1 MPKHLYSGPVSK
13 YNPASM
19 DEDKFHTLFDIL
31 HDGCFEGNWRAT
43 SRALQISEKTA
54 RRWSTQAPKRSAEL
68 HILHKTLREVHAWM
82 ASSKHKKIRK
92 RAEKVL
98 GQLHRHGLERMAEY
112 MEFNTQAEH
121 EALLHLVSV
130 IAHTP
135 HREISTEE
143 LHKAANSGGFS
154 KRTLRL
160 AAEQIGLPKE
170 TRGYGEDKIT
180 WYMIPE
186 P

>member
-1 MPKHLYSGPVSK
+1 MPKHKYQGPVSK
-13 YNPASM
+13 FQPQQMN
-19 DEDKFHTLFDIL
+19 EEHFHTLFDIL
-31 HDGCFEGNWRAT
+31 HDGCFEGNWKAT

-54 RRWSTQAPKRSAEL
+54 RRWATTAPKRAGEL
-68 HILHKTLREVHAWM
+68 HLLHRTIKEIHQWM
-82 ASSKHKKIRK
+82 SGSKHKKIRK

-98 GQLHRHGLERMAEY
+98 GQLHRHGLEQMAEY
-112 MEFNTQAEH
+112 MEFNTHSEA

-143 LHKAANSGGFS
+143 LHKVANSGGFS
-154 KRTLRL
+154 KRTLRR
-160 AAEQIGLPKE
+160 AAEQIGLTKE

-180 WYMIPE
+180 WYIIPE